1 MHETGNIRT
10 GERHSPHM
18 RPALRAVGERVL
30 IVPRAHTAIFA
41 TRFQIEMYVLFHRS
55 AVASIGH
62 VVGTPTILLGAFLAL
77 QGLTGAMWA
86 GLAVLAVVA
95 LLGSRVDALAGV
107 ITGALGLALLGFAAW
122 LAGVTGG
129 SATLVGLSLVGVG
142 GAIQTLSHAFEDVP
156 PPHSGSDAFVPM
168 RDWRRRID
176 ARELMRSTLLTA
188 GVFFWL
194 ELWATPRIW
203 AIQVLQALMALG
215 YRPELRAEL
224 QARAEEILAHP
235 TSDWRRPRPPANAQM
250 LQKAS

>member
-1 MHETGNIRT
+1 MQDTGNIGT
-10 GERHSPHM
+10 GDHHSPHM

-55 AVASIGH
+55 AVAAIGH
-62 VVGTPTILLGAFLAL
+62 AVGTPTILLGAFVAL
-77 QGLTGAMWA
+77 HALTGAMWA
-86 GLAVLAVVA
+86 GLAVLAIVA
-95 LLGSRVDALAGV
+95 LLGSRVDALAGM

-122 LAGVTGG
+122 LGGATGSG
-129 SATLVGLSLVGVG
+129 ATLVGLSLVGVG

-156 PPHSGSDAFVPM
+156 PPHSGSDVFVPM
-168 RDWRRRID
+168 RDWRRTID
-176 ARELMRSTLLTA
+176 ARELMRSTALTL

-203 AIQVLQALMALG
+203 AIQVLQGLMALG
-215 YRPELRAEL
+215 YKPELRAEL
-224 QARAEEILAHP
+224 QGRASEILADP
-235 TSDWRRPRPPANAQM
+235 TSDWRRPRPPSADQM